1 MSDTATAV
9 ATNQTAVAPPA
20 PKRAPIAIGAQGLQ
34 VGDFDQLW
42 RFATIASQS
51 GLAPKGI
58 QTPEAIFI
66 AVQMG
71 MEVGLTPMASLQ
83 NIAVINGRPS
93 IWGDAQLGIVRGTG
107 ELEKFEE
114 YFVLNGK
121 RLELPDGTPRT
132 PTPKELDDETCSA
145 VCVVKRRGF
154 GIASGVFSIGDAKQA
169 KLIPGDPS
177 SPWTKYR
184 SRMLRFR
191 ARSFLL
197 RDQFGDAL
205 KGIPMAEE
213 ANDLPIIEVDTV
225 RAKRKELAPSLE
237 PVGDDNIPTDST
249 PAGPPPPAPGV
260 APAVNPTDAGNI
272 SKETAPASDPQ
283 SATGEPQLTDA
294 QSDIKQALELKG
306 ISVDDLLDFLVTKGL
321 VPTRIGLESIAD
333 VRDSVIEKLQTTRG
347 LWSELVKKFGKDV
360 AK

>member
-1 MSDTATAV
+1 MSEAV
-9 ATNQTAVAPPA
+9 ATTQTAAVAPPA
-20 PKRAPIAIGAQGLQ
+20 PKKAPIAIGNQGLQ

-121 RLELPDGTPRT
+121 RLELPDATPRT
-132 PTPKELDDETCSA
+132 PTPKELQDETCAA
-145 VCVVKRRGF
+145 VCVVKRRHY
-154 GIASGVFSIGDAKQA
+154 GIASGIFSVADARQA
-169 KLIPGDPS
+169 KLLPGDPS
-177 SPWTKYR
+177 SPWAKYPY
-184 SRMLRFR
+184 RMLRFR

-213 ANDLPIIEVDTV
+213 AHDMPIIEVDEIKT
-225 RAKRKELAPSLE
+225 RKKKELAPSIE
-237 PVGDDNIPTDST
+237 PVDEPKAEASQASPAEPSNNNISSEKEST
-249 PAGPPPPAPGV
+249 PASS
-260 APAVNPTDAGNI
+260 PT
-272 SKETAPASDPQ
+272 
-283 SATGEPQLTDA
+283 ATGERKATEA
-294 QSDIKQALELKG
+294 QSDLAEALEGKG
-306 ISVDDLLDFLVTKGL
+306 IMPGDCFDFLATKGYIKDREAIKSIL
-321 VPTRIGLESIAD
+321 DVP
-333 VRDSVIEKLQTTRG
+333 DSVIEKLTTVKG
-347 LWSELVKKFGKDV
+347 LWSELVSKFGVKEV